1 MKIATAGKPDEYGA
15 TAFEIATLLKLDKC
29 AAWRRL
35 GVAMNKGYVVNLET
49 RKGQPGKY
57 RLTDQEIVPAALLPS
72 AEALRGALQPLQP
85 RNRTNNRQVFEEL
98 NDCATGCTVA
108 PVAPGGDP
116 DDYPEP
122 GSFEPEDD
130 YPELPEHLRRGPQA

>member
-1 MKIATAGKPDEYGA
+1 MG
-15 TAFEIATLLKLDKC
+15 
-29 AAWRRL
+29 RL
-35 GVAMNKGYVVNLET
+35 VVAMNKGYVVNLET
-49 RKGQPGKY
+49 RKGHAGKY
-57 RLTDQEIVPAALLPS
+57 RVTDQEVVPEPLLPS
-72 AEALRGALQPLQP
+72 AEALKGATQPVKP

-108 PVAPGGDP
+108 PVASGGHQIEPDLED

-130 YPELPEHLRRGPQA
+130 APANDLHIPECLRRRA